1 MQVVI
6 FHGKVSAPPRVSFFS
21 WFVTL
26 GKTLIIN
33 NLWKRGIV
41 IVDCCFMCKRH
52 GENVPRLFLHCVV
65 AHELWPLILCVFGV
79 VWVMPSSVMEQ
90 LTCWEGSSGKH
101 VNGRIRKVVPLCIM
115 WCL

>member
-1 MQVVI
+1 M
-6 FHGKVSAPPRVSFFS
+6 
-21 WFVTL
+21 
-26 GKTLIIN
+26 
-33 NLWKRGIV
+33 
-41 IVDCCFMCKRH
+41 DCCFMCKRH

-65 AHELWPLILCVFGV
+65 ANELWPLILCVFGV